1 MAYAERMSLEITEI
15 PLEDL
20 QQICHHF
27 DVDIAKVAD
36 YSSNVEQYDVIG
48 GTATISIT
56 EQLKL
61 LAEFVKGL
69 KKLE

>member
-20 QQICHHF
+20 QHICPHF
-27 DVDIAKVAD
+27 GVDIAKVAD
-36 YSSNVEQYDVIG
+36 YSNNVEQYDVIG
-48 GTATISIT
+48 GTATISVQ

-61 LAEFVKGL
+61 LSEFLSGL